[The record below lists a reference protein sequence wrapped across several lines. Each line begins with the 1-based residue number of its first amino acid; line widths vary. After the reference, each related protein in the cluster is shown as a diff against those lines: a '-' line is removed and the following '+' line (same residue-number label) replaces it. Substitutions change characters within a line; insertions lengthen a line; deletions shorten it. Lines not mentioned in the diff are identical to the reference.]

1 MAMQHMGDGESGGV
15 RADADAARARV
26 SPSPRR
32 RTSRPRASQARLQSP
47 ALGRQ
52 PSWRQYVGF
61 VPTPISRRS
70 QQLQPRIRDAKVSIS
85 VCPFC
90 AVGCSQQVF
99 VKDGRIID
107 IEGNSESPIND
118 GRLCPK
124 GASTYQ
130 LIHNPDRPTAVL
142 YRAPGGDRWEERP
155 LAWAMERIAQ
165 LVKQTRD
172 ADFQMTDADGARV
185 NRLESVAHVGGATL
199 DNEENYLILKLFRN
213 LGIVHI
219 TNQARI

>member
-1 MAMQHMGDGESGGV
+1 MATQGKGDSAPNGGRLPV
-15 RADADAARARV
+15 RAGGLRG
-26 SPSPRR
+26 RR
-32 RTSRPRASQARLQSP
+32 P
-47 ALGRQ
+47 
-52 PSWRQYVGF
+52 
-61 VPTPISRRS
+61 SRREFIRQHIGFS
-70 QQLQPRIRDAKVSIS
+70 PNPLSARSETLQPRIRDAKMSIS

-107 IEGNSESPIND
+107 IEGNPASPIND

-124 GASTYQ
+124 GAATYQ
-130 LIHNPDRPTAVL
+130 LIHNPNRPTTVL
-142 YRAPGGDRWEERP
+142 YRAPKSDHWEERP

-165 LVKQTRD
+165 RVKQTRD
-172 ADFQMTDADGARV
+172 ADFQMTSADGARV
-185 NRLESVAHVGGATL
+185 NRLESIAHIGGATL

>member
-1 MAMQHMGDGESGGV
+1 MALSSKHNGATDGSGPPRLAHV
-15 RADADAARARV
+15 V
-26 SPSPRR
+26 SRHVGWAPSP
-32 RTSRPRASQARLQSP
+32 L
-47 ALGRQ
+47 
-52 PSWRQYVGF
+52 
-61 VPTPISRRS
+61 SRRS
-70 QQLQPRIRDAKVSIS
+70 QQLQPRIRDAQVSIS

-107 IEGNSESPIND
+107 IEGNPASPIND
-118 GRLCPK
+118 GHLCPK

-130 LIHNPDRPTAVL
+130 LIHNPNRPTTVL
-142 YRAPGGDRWEERP
+142 YRAPNSDQWEERP

-165 LVKQTRD
+165 LVKHTRD
-172 ADFQMTDADGARV
+172 ADFQMTTSDGTRV
-185 NRLESVAHVGGATL
+185 NRLESIAHIGGATL

>member
-1 MAMQHMGDGESGGV
+1 MAMQQSDGPANRAQSMRKPANGNNGNASGRTFAQFFARHVGWSPSPV
-15 RADADAARARV
+15 SPRSRQLHPRIADARV
-26 SPSPRR
+26 S
-32 RTSRPRASQARLQSP
+32 
-47 ALGRQ
+47 
-52 PSWRQYVGF
+52 Y
-61 VPTPISRRS
+61 
-70 QQLQPRIRDAKVSIS
+70 S

-107 IEGNSESPIND
+107 IEGNPNSPIND

-130 LIHNPDRPTAVL
+130 LIHNPDRPTKVL
-142 YRAPGGDRWEERP
+142 YRAPKSDHWEERP
-155 LAWAMERIAQ
+155 LDWAMERVAR

-172 ADFQMTDADGARV
+172 ADFQLTNPDGTRI
-185 NRLESVAHVGGATL
+185 NRLESIAHIGGATL
-199 DNEENYLILKLFRN
+199 DNEENYLLLKLYRN

>member
-1 MAMQHMGDGESGGV
+1 MARDMK
-15 RADADAARARV
+15 
-26 SPSPRR
+26 
-32 RTSRPRASQARLQSP
+32 RPARLGETLR
-47 ALGRQ
+47 AH
-52 PSWRQYVGF
+52 VGLT
-61 VPTPISRRS
+61 PNPISASSRALS
-70 QQLQPRIRDAKVSIS
+70 PRIRDAQVYTS

-99 VKDGRIID
+99 VRNGRIIE
-107 IEGNSESPIND
+107 IEGNPASPIND

-130 LIHNPDRPTAVL
+130 LIDNPSRQTQVL
-142 YRAPGGDRWEERP
+142 YRAPKSDHWEPRP
-155 LAWAMERIAQ
+155 LAWAMERIAER
-165 LVKQTRD
+165 VKSTRD
-172 ADFQMTDADGARV
+172 ADFQMHGADGTRV
-185 NRLESVAHVGGATL
+185 NRLESIAHIGGATL

>member
-1 MAMQHMGDGESGGV
+1 MAKQMSDGSAHDTPANGNGTG
-15 RADADAARARV
+15 RSFARFLGRHV
-26 SPSPRR
+26 GWSPNPTSR
-32 RTSRPRASQARLQSP
+32 RTQTLA
-47 ALGRQ
+47 
-52 PSWRQYVGF
+52 
-61 VPTPISRRS
+61 
-70 QQLQPRIRDAKVSIS
+70 PRIRDAAVAIS

-107 IEGNSESPIND
+107 IEGNPASPIND

-142 YRAPGGDRWEERP
+142 YRAPYSDHWEEKS
-155 LAWAMERIAQ
+155 LDWAMERIVAR
-165 LVKQTRD
+165 VKATRD
-172 ADFQMTDADGARV
+172 ADIQQSNGDGVRV
-185 NRLESVAHVGGATL
+185 NRLESIAHIGGATL

>member
-1 MAMQHMGDGESGGV
+1 MAMRRKGDSAATGTHRGV
-15 RADADAARARV
+15 GHF
-26 SPSPRR
+26 
-32 RTSRPRASQARLQSP
+32 L
-47 ALGRQ
+47 RQ
-52 PSWRQYVGF
+52 RVGF
-61 VPTPISRRS
+61 APNPLSRRS
-70 QQLQPRIRDAKVSIS
+70 QTLQPRIRDAQLSIS

-107 IEGNSESPIND
+107 IEGNPASPIND
-118 GRLCPK
+118 GHLCPK

-130 LIHNPDRPTAVL
+130 LIHNPNRPTTVL
-142 YRAPGGDRWEERP
+142 YRAPRSDRWEERP

-165 LVKQTRD
+165 RVKQTRD
-172 ADFQMTDADGARV
+172 ADFQMTNADGTRI
-185 NRLESVAHVGGATL
+185 NRLESIAHIGGATL